1 MKSSRTVIVLSA
13 LVAVLSL
20 VAAASGVFRQGS
32 GSAFQFLTLRG
43 ETVLIQGRGLY
54 AYDTVSV
61 AAQAI
66 AQDVVTLVVG
76 IPLLVLAVV
85 LYGRG
90 SLRGNLL
97 LSGTMGYFLY
107 TYASYSFLAAYNSLF
122 LLYVALFS
130 LSLSAFVLSLMS
142 IDVRSLPSRFSE
154 KLPRTFIAI
163 LLFAIAAF
171 LLLAWLGR
179 IVPSLLTDAV
189 PFGLESYSTLVIQVL
204 DLGLVVPLAL
214 LSGILL
220 LMGRP
225 WGYLLTGVA
234 LIKGF
239 TMALAVTA
247 MVVGQLLAGVEVAT
261 FEVVVFP
268 ILALLV
274 IVATILY
281 LRNVEA

>member
-20 VAAASGVFRQGS
+20 VAATAGVFRQGS
-32 GSAFQFLTLRG
+32 GSAFQFPTLRG

-97 LSGTMGYFLY
+97 LSGTLGYFLY

-234 LIKGF
+234 LVKGF
-239 TMALAVTA
+239 TMGLSVTA
-247 MVVGQLLAGVEVAT
+247 MALGQLIAGVEVAA

-268 ILALLV
+268 ILALSL
-274 IVATILY
+274 IIATSFF
-281 LRNVEA
+281 